1 MSYAQFEHG
10 TYTKLI
16 YGKGQNVFFAL
27 RADFNVEVNI
37 FVARYLILHR
47 GNEIRWLGKLYHFY
61 SPCAYNMYT
70 YVYIIICI
78 HYNMYTL

>member
-37 FVARYLILHR
+37 FVA
-47 GNEIRWLGKLYHFY
+47 
-61 SPCAYNMYT
+61 
-70 YVYIIICI
+70 
-78 HYNMYTL
+78 